1 MTYNYIYIHI
11 VHFISS
17 RTCTIFEIYIYI
29 IETSCL
35 ISVILVITSPLLLSQ
50 YIQFL
55 GGKKNTCSIGI
66 SFKSPWSP
74 GGILASCFAYK
85 VHNFFGG
92 DGPPSLESG
101 DSAFS
106 SPFTQAFS
114 SAFFSRG
121 LNMVVGR
128 CAAPVETE
136 LIR

>member
-1 MTYNYIYIHI
+1 M
-11 VHFISS
+11 HFILS
-17 RTCTIFEIYIYI
+17 RTYTIFEIYIYI
-29 IETSCL
+29 YYRNIMFDFCDFSYYL
-35 ISVILVITSPLLLSQ
+35 PIASIPIYP
-50 YIQFL
+50 IF
-55 GGKKNTCSIGI
+55 GGLKKHICSIGI

-74 GGILASCFAYK
+74 GGILASCFAYQ